1 MIKKHFRI
9 YGMIRPTI
17 LLATLFFLTLVI
29 IHTDACFAKESNNKS
44 LACDKEIAKTIVHAT
59 ASGLGEVLKDV
70 KTEDKRI
77 ALIRAFISPMRF
89 YRDNSGYFY
98 AYDFNGVNIVL
109 ATQKDLQ
116 GKNLYDHKDAKGKYV
131 IRELIAAA
139 KKGGG
144 FVEYYWP
151 KPGAKG
157 EQKKLGYV
165 ERIPGTNYFIG
176 TGVYLP

>member
-1 MIKKHFRI
+1 MIKKHFRN

-17 LLATLFFLTLVI
+17 LITTLCFLTLI
-29 IHTDACFAKESNNKS
+29 MIHTDAS
-44 LACDKEIAKTIVHAT
+44 LAKASNDTSLECDKEIAKTIVHAT
-59 ASGLGEVLKDV
+59 ASGLGDVLKDV

-144 FVEYYWP
+144 FVEYYWL
-151 KPGAKG
+151 KPGAKD

-165 ERIPGTNYFIG
+165 EGIPGTNYFIG